1 MKKIIE
7 EWKEFVG
14 DEKKL
19 NEFTQDLMLG
29 EPTADL
35 PPSSIKMPRRKDD
48 TIQKAVKGFGK
59 EIDKLQKEI
68 EAIDKHLYDLMMK
81 EAPAAF
87 GDKFFDYLQ
96 KRQFSKEELEKIYN
110 AVLTNKKHPNIIPVF
125 DKIINNIKFTLSKE
139 KYKKYIRPLEK
150 ITNIVIHDTVAHERR
165 TYRIFD
171 KEQHVCLTRK
181 KIKNK
186 NKCMEYDYNK
196 PYYKGSH
203 FLITKGGTIKQLMPL
218 NLITNHTKDPSGMNR
233 RSVGIDIENYGKEVY
248 RPPQKQKR
256 SFDMNDPKNMSV
268 YATPAQLKSL
278 FKLVNILLGKLPNIE
293 RNVSLPNSME
303 EDSQKKNTLIPN
315 PLGIGG
321 PKASVGSGI
330 SAHGYIQSNK
340 QDGTLPLYYLKYRIM
355 GDSHEVAIKRTAR
368 AFNVTNEVPI
378 RIEKPKK
385 SDDV

>member
-150 ITNIVIHDTVAHERR
+150 ITNIVIHDTVAH
-165 TYRIFD
+165 
-171 KEQHVCLTRK
+171 
-181 KIKNK
+181 
-186 NKCMEYDYNK
+186 
-196 PYYKGSH
+196 
-203 FLITKGGTIKQLMPL
+203 
-218 NLITNHTKDPSGMNR
+218 
-233 RSVGIDIENYGKEVY
+233 
-248 RPPQKQKR
+248 
-256 SFDMNDPKNMSV
+256 
-268 YATPAQLKSL
+268 
-278 FKLVNILLGKLPNIE
+278 
-293 RNVSLPNSME
+293 
-303 EDSQKKNTLIPN
+303 
-315 PLGIGG
+315 
-321 PKASVGSGI
+321 
-330 SAHGYIQSNK
+330 
-340 QDGTLPLYYLKYRIM
+340 
-355 GDSHEVAIKRTAR
+355 
-368 AFNVTNEVPI
+368 
-378 RIEKPKK
+378 
-385 SDDV
+385 